1 MARNAIVVRNCEGAI
16 AKRIA
21 KSDGTV
27 SSQEALLG
35 TRRTIEI
42 RNAIS
47 STTVTVSLSVTRKT
61 SVNTVFVRSSAIAGM
76 ENFQTSRGQLKRKEE
91 VNCEQASSKD
101 VRMKN

>member
-16 AKRIA
+16 AKRIG

-76 ENFQTSRGQLKRKEE
+76 ENFQTSRGQFKRKEE